1 MIICFPVLL
10 TEIVEMACWL
20 NEKLKVRLVSKL
32 QLIYGIRPTLKD
44 KAKNPIGSY
53 SVINQ

>member
-32 QLIYGIRPTLKD
+32 QLIYEIRPTLKD